1 MLDKGLAVLDGSD
14 VAGEAKTT
22 AGSSITSGAAM
33 SNAVAVLP
41 TQLQRRSLTRR
52 PAPVKRRERLSPQA
66 ALRSV
71 MSRYATGVTVLTA
84 GHGANCHGMTANAFT
99 SVSLEPPLVLCC
111 VSRAARMHE
120 VIMNAQSFAVSIL
133 GADQQ
138 SLAKYFADWRRPRGI
153 SQFDDVLWTRGSR
166 TGAPLLAGSLA
177 WLECELVKVF
187 DGGDHSIFMGEVLTA
202 RHNEEL
208 DEAGDGPGPEALV
221 FVGCRFH
228 QAALNAA

>member
-1 MLDKGLAVLDGSD
+1 MTDNGLALLIDGNSS
-14 VAGEAKTT
+14 AKQPP
-22 AGSSITSGAAM
+22 ITSDAAM

-52 PAPVKRRERLSPQA
+52 PTPVKKRERLSPQA

-84 GHGANCHGMTANAFT
+84 GHGANAHGMTANAFT

-133 GADQQ
+133 SADQQ
-138 SLAKYFADWRRPRGI
+138 SLAKYFADWRRPRGMA
-153 SQFDDVLWTRGSR
+153 QFDDVLWRRGNR
-166 TGAPLLAGSLA
+166 TGAPLLAGALA

-187 DGGDHSIFMGEVLTA
+187 DGGDHSIFLGEVLNA

-208 DEAGDGPGPEALV
+208 DELEAAGGAGPEALV